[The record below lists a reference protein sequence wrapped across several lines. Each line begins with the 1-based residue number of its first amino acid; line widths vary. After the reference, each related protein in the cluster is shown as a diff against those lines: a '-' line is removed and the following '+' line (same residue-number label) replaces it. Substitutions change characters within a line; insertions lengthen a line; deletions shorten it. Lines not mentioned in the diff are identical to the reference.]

1 MENKLIKLNKLIPL
15 HYESKINI
23 LMGMIALKLTTYHT
37 PTTTTTFEQAVNEAT
52 KTLETQQS
60 VLKNLPSLIHN
71 TMETVDNNIVF
82 QIINLVSQD
91 NAATIATLINHM
103 SNSNFTLLHDSLANN
118 GLNQLL
124 IKLSDIDK
132 HNSILDPTAGANG
145 FWQLVLQHNAH
156 QKIVLQDINP
166 QMAIMA
172 ALNALIANATNT
184 KVYQTDALAD
194 PKYIT
199 SDGHLQTFDRVITM
213 PPFAF
218 RATSGISEN
227 KFNRFRYGTLPNSNA
242 DYAFI
247 SNAISSLNETGK
259 ALLLMPLGI
268 LYRGGR
274 EGKIRKQLVKNNLV
288 EAVIKLPTGL
298 FTTTNVATCI
308 IIFNKDKKDR
318 KMLFIN
324 ADQKQWKDIQHRQT
338 SLNETGITAINK
350 LYHNPHDCEGIA
362 KVVMNDNYHDTLD
375 VDKYVLPTNA
385 LINGQTYHLNLDK
398 LKTITT
404 QPLGNLVTIIRGYN
418 VTTSREH
425 GDSNVNVI
433 KINNVNNGVID
444 HDLTKATLVTNRGDY
459 YYLKDNDILLSVRG
473 TIGKTALFKATDATM
488 PTVVNSNMIALRV
501 NNAHQLLSEWLLL
514 FLQSPVGQVLL
525 QSNRGAT
532 AIASVNIK
540 DIKNIPIPMVPIAK
554 QQAALTTYNENNQHL
569 EAKLLQLKQQQR
581 ANLASLYQVMQI
593 NGIAIPQIH

>member
-103 SNSNFTLLHDSLANN
+103 SNSDFTLLHDSLANN

-218 RATSGISEN
+218 RATSGINEN
-227 KFNRFRYGTLPNSNA
+227 KFNRFRYGALPNSNA

-338 SLNETGITAINK
+338 SLNKTGITAINK

-385 LINGQTYHLNLDK
+385 VIDGQTYHLNLDK

-418 VTTSREH
+418 VTTNREH
-425 GDSNVNVI
+425 GDNNVNVI

-459 YYLKDNDILLSVRG
+459 YYLQDNDILLSVRG
-473 TIGKTALFKATDATM
+473 TIGKTALFKANNATM

-540 DIKNIPIPMVPIAK
+540 DIENIPIPMVPIAK
-554 QQAALTTYNENNQHL
+554 QQAALTTYNENNQRL

-581 ANLASLYQVMQI
+581 TNLASLYQVMQI